1 MLFVYLSP
9 LVILL
14 TFSFSIYA
22 QDPLAGRDLTNIKV
36 DALSENQI
44 SAIQQRLKQSGLT
57 IDQLQS
63 QAIAKGMSTEEFSK
77 LKDRVNGISGIA
89 GIVMA
94 KTVKKWLSDVAGYPM
109 DLQKKLLLE
118 SWETWRGHDKQT
130 DDVILIG
137 IKFPY
142 ELLHQ

>member
-1 MLFVYLSP
+1 MKFIKSIITI
-9 LVILL
+9 VILL

-22 QDPLAGRDLTNIKV
+22 QDPLACRDLTNIKV

-94 KTVKKWLSDVAGYPM
+94 KSVKKSTL
-109 DLQKKLLLE
+109 
-118 SWETWRGHDKQT
+118 
-130 DDVILIG
+130 
-137 IKFPY
+137 
-142 ELLHQ
+142 

>member
-1 MLFVYLSP
+1 MRFIKTIFAF
-9 LVILL
+9 VILL
-14 TFSFSIYA
+14 TISLTIYA
-22 QDPLAGRDLTNIKV
+22 QDPLGGRDLSNLKV

-94 KTVKKWLSDVAGYPM
+94 
-109 DLQKKLLLE
+109 
-118 SWETWRGHDKQT
+118 
-130 DDVILIG
+130 
-137 IKFPY
+137 
-142 ELLHQ
+142 